1 MPECA
6 KMPRH
11 APGVYAAET
20 VGDVFPGDLQLGIL
34 GIAVHG
40 IRPNRVLH
48 AQAGGNGGRARH
60 LEVARLSERERGAP
74 DAVTPKGAGQE
85 ARVPAARQQQAAA
98 LVRLSRQRVARDGGV
113 PRVVQQIDLCPE
125 RQAEESVRGGERVLW
140 HLLRLGAGLP
150 EEQVPGR

>member
-20 VGDVFPGDLQLGIL
+20 VGGVVPGDLQLGIL

-48 AQAGGNGGRARH
+48 AQAGGNGGPARPP
-60 LEVARLSERERGAP
+60 EAARLSEREPGAP
-74 DAVTPKGAGQE
+74 DAVTPKGAGQ
-85 ARVPAARQQQAAA
+85 AARAPAPTKPTAAA
-98 LVRLSRQRVARDGGV
+98 VARPSRQPPA
-113 PRVVQQIDLCPE
+113 P
-125 RQAEESVRGGERVLW
+125 
-140 HLLRLGAGLP
+140 AG
-150 EEQVPGR
+150 